1 MGRRHHRMRFTVVN
15 WYAHRTMH
23 RLGTLEGQ
31 SSGERKKA
39 APGEPPLKLPAK
51 TEFLDHRP
59 VTSDVNLLQV
69 IE

>member
-1 MGRRHHRMRFTVVN
+1 MVCTPNHA
-15 WYAHRTMH
+15 W
-23 RLGTLEGQ
+23 LETLEGR

>member
-1 MGRRHHRMRFTVVN
+1 MHKI
-15 WYAHRTMH
+15 YASLR
-23 RLGTLEGQ
+23 TLEGR
-31 SSGERKKA
+31 SCGERKKA

>member
-1 MGRRHHRMRFTVVN
+1 MVCTPNHA
-15 WYAHRTMH
+15 W
-23 RLGTLEGQ
+23 LETLEGR

-39 APGEPPLKLPAK
+39 APEEPPLILPAK